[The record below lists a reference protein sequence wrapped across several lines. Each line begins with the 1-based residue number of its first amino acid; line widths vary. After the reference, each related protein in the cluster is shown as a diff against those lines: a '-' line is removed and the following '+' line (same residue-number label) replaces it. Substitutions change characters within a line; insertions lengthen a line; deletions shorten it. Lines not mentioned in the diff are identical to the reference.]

1 MMSTETTRG
10 PATISVQKTVVVD
23 VPREHAFDVFTRDIS
38 KWWPLQSHS
47 IGSKPTKAA
56 VIEPFEGGR
65 WYEQGVDGSE
75 CDWGQVLVWE
85 PPSRIVLSWEIS
97 CNWQHD
103 SSISTLVEVRFVE
116 LGENSTRVELDH
128 RQLESYD
135 NDAEKMRSIF
145 DSEGGW
151 AGILEHYRQAAN
163 AGTDNR
169 LA

>member
-1 MMSTETTRG
+1 MSTETTRG

-103 SSISTLVEVRFVE
+103 SSISTLVEIQFVE

-163 AGTDNR
+163 AGTGTR